1 VREQDRPRHRRLRLL
16 GIAIA
21 AYGLIGLVLFVAVA
35 VAINGPLERAL
46 GLAVALDHE
55 RTALVETM
63 TQARTALEDMS
74 LGVSG
79 ADRSLGDAK
88 AATDRAAGIANG
100 LASNM
105 FGLRDSMSISILGT
119 QPLLGLASGFDAS
132 GQQLAALG
140 AELTTVG
147 TSLDDN
153 RAAVSLTSADLA
165 RLALSVGELTTLVR
179 DSPGVQISTASLD
192 AIRLAVYAICGWLAV
207 FAAGCLIGGF
217 YLVRL
222 GGASRPTSS

>member
-1 VREQDRPRHRRLRLL
+1 
-16 GIAIA
+16 
-21 AYGLIGLVLFVAVA
+21 
-35 VAINGPLERAL
+35 
-46 GLAVALDHE
+46 
-55 RTALVETM
+55 M

-79 ADRSLGDAK
+79 ADKSLGDAK

-119 QPLLGLASGFDAS
+119 QPLQGLAGGFDAS

-140 AELTTVG
+140 VELTTLG

-153 RAAVSLTSADLA
+153 RTAVSVTSADLA

-192 AIRLAVYAICGWLAV
+192 AVRLAVYAICGWLAV